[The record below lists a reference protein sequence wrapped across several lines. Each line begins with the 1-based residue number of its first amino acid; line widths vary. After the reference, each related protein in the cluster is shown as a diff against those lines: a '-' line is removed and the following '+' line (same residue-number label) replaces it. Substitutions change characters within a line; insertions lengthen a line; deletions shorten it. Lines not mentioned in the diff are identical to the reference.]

1 MNRAA
6 DLTEWQKSR
15 ALYLRLLGYV
25 RPHWR
30 MFALSLLGLILTA
43 ATEPLLPALFKP
55 LLDEGFVGKNED
67 FIRWVPVLL
76 LALFLVRGL
85 TSFVSTYCMAW
96 VGSRLVMDLRA
107 AMFDKLMTL
116 PTRYFD
122 QHPSGQL
129 IAHLAFN
136 VTQVTQSATSAVT
149 TLVRDSLTV
158 LGLLGYLLW
167 LNWKLTAVVFCMAPL
182 TLWVVRVASRRL
194 RGLARRLQQN
204 IGDLTQ
210 VVGEAV
216 DGHRVVK
223 LYGGETY
230 EQGRFRH
237 AANQARLFEM
247 KRVAANAVYE
257 PLVQLLAAVALA
269 IIVYIAADQA
279 SEDATTV
286 GGFVAFFMSMLLLF
300 APLKRLT
307 AVNDQMQRGLAASE
321 TIFALLDQEAERDT
335 GTRMLPRIDGRLA
348 FNDVSLVYPG
358 KSTPALVGITLDI
371 KPGETVALVGASG
384 SGKTTLA
391 NLVPRFYDP
400 DSGSIALD
408 GIDTREIALQNLRSH
423 IALVS
428 QDVVLFNDTLAN
440 NIAYGSRRDASADD
454 IRAACVAAHAWDFI
468 QALPEGLDT
477 MIGENGM
484 RLSGGQRQR
493 IAIARAILKNA
504 PILILDEATSALD
517 NESERHVQAALETL
531 MQGRTTLVIAH
542 RLSTVERADRIV
554 VLESGRIVEVGPH
567 AALLAQSGRYAQLHA
582 LQFPA

>member
-1 MNRAA
+1 MNDARTP
-6 DLTEWQKSR
+6 TEWQKSR

-25 RPHWR
+25 KPYWR
-30 MFALSLLGLILTA
+30 MFALSIVALVLTA

-55 LLDEGFVGKNED
+55 LLDEGFVAKNET
-67 FIRWVPVLL
+67 FIKWIPILL
-76 LALFLVRGL
+76 LALFLVRGV

-136 VTQVTQSATSAVT
+136 VTQVTQAATSSLT
-149 TLVRDSLTV
+149 TLVRDSVTV
-158 LGLLGYLLW
+158 LGLLGYLVW
-167 LNWKLTAVVFCMAPL
+167 LNWQLTLIVFALVPL
-182 TLWVVRVASRRL
+182 TLWVVKVASARL
-194 RGLARRLQQN
+194 RGLSRKAQQN
-204 IGDLTQ
+204 IGELTQ
-210 VVGEAV
+210 VIDEAV
-216 DGHRVVK
+216 GGHRVVK
-223 LYGGETY
+223 LYGGEDY

-237 AANQARLFEM
+237 AANLSRLFEM

-257 PLVQLLAAVALA
+257 PVIQFIAAIALA
-269 IIVYIAADQA
+269 VIVYIAAGQA
-279 SEDATTV
+279 SANTTTV
-286 GGFVAFFMSMLLLF
+286 GGFVSFFMAMMLLF

-307 AVNDQMQRGLAASE
+307 AVNDQLQRGLAASE
-321 TIFALLDQEAERDT
+321 TIFGLLDEESERDT
-335 GTRMLPRIDGRLA
+335 GTRTLDRVEGRLTLR
-348 FNDVSLVYPG
+348 DVTLTYPG
-358 KSTPALVGITLDI
+358 KTTPALDAIHLEI
-371 KPGETVALVGASG
+371 APGETVALVGASG

-400 DSGSIALD
+400 DAGAIELD
-408 GIDTREIALQNLRSH
+408 GVDLRELRLQDLRRQ

-428 QDVVLFNDTLAN
+428 QDVVLFNDTLAH
-440 NIAYGSRRDASADD
+440 NIAYGTKRDATPDE

-477 MIGENGM
+477 LIGENGM

-504 PILILDEATSALD
+504 PLLILDEATSALD

-531 MQGRTTLVIAH
+531 MQHRTTLVIAH

-554 VLESGRIVEVGPH
+554 VLEGGRIVETGSH
-567 AALLAQSGRYAQLHA
+567 ADLLARQGRYAQLHA
-582 LQFPA
+582 LQFSA